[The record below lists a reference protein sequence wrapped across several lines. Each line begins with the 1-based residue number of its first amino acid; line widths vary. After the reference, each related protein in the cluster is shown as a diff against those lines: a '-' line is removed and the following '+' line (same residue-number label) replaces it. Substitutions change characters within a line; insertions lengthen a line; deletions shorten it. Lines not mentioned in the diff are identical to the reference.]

1 MRCATYSTLTQM
13 EVYLILENP
22 FPFRPRSKLWIRE
35 TQTGVKPHTLYVI
48 LTWWEGDGED
58 LPCFCLPQFPFTPS
72 PPPPSPSPSSPPP
85 PSPSLTPHP
94 SPLTLLTPPPPL
106 PPSLPLLCRWQ
117 VKDSKTVSLTPI
129 HVAIQATSVSLHSL
143 PSLSA
148 VGDSRSSM
156 SWTLA

>member
-1 MRCATYSTLTQM
+1 MCDIQHSDSDGSLFDTGESVPIPAKIQI
-13 EVYLILENP
+13 VDQ
-22 FPFRPRSKLWIRE
+22 E

-85 PSPSLTPHP
+85 PSPSSLLTPHP
-94 SPLTLLTPPPPL
+94 SPSSPLTPP